1 MPGSRNSTGHARN
14 IIVEF
19 SLPGM
24 DKDQILSIK
33 KEAIE
38 EIQKARSSEELFV
51 LQKKYLGRKSE
62 FNQVLKSLKNLSP
75 EEKREMGPLANN
87 TKRELQEIFSRAEKA
102 LKSMKFDPKKEKID
116 ITMPGAKK
124 QPGHLHILSQV
135 QNDID
140 DIFTSMGFEIA
151 DGPEVETEWY
161 NFDALNIPKDHPAR
175 DFWDTFW
182 LKSQK
187 VKSEKSEGKSSRL
200 LLRTHTSPVQMRYM
214 QKNKPP
220 FRIIVPGKC
229 FRKEATDASHE
240 HTFYQF
246 EALMVG
252 DDISVGTLKYV
263 AQQFFSS
270 FFGKEVKVRLRPCFF
285 PFTEPSFEFDISC
298 TVCNGK
304 GCPSCGGTG
313 WLEMGGAGMV
323 NQKVFEAAGYKRN
336 QYQGLAWGFGLE
348 RLAMMKYKI
357 DDIRLFH
364 SGDLRFVKQF

>member
-1 MPGSRNSTGHARN
+1 MN
-14 IIVEF
+14 
-19 SLPGM
+19 
-24 DKDQILSIK
+24 KDQILSIK
-33 KEAIE
+33 KQAIE
-38 EIQKARSSEELFV
+38 EIQKARSAEDLFK

-62 FNQVLKSLKNLSP
+62 FNRILKGIKDLSP
-75 EEKREMGPLANN
+75 DEKGVIGPLANS
-87 TKRELQEIFSRAEKA
+87 TKKELQEIFKRAESA
-102 LKSMKFDPKKEKID
+102 LKASQFDAKKEKID
-116 ITMPGAKK
+116 ITMPGIRKHR
-124 QPGHLHILSQV
+124 GHLHILSRV

-161 NFDALNIPKDHPAR
+161 NFDALNIPADHPAR

-187 VKSEKSEGKSSRL
+187 VKSQRSKVKSDRV
-200 LLRTHTSPVQMRYM
+200 LLRTHTSPVQVRYM
-214 QKNKPP
+214 QEHKPP

-229 FRKEATDASHE
+229 YRHEATDAGHE

-246 EALMVG
+246 EALVVG
-252 DDISVGTLKYV
+252 NDVSAGHLKHI
-263 AQQFFSS
+263 AQEFFSQFF
-270 FFGKEVKVRLRPCFF
+270 KKDIKIRLRPGYF

-298 TVCNGK
+298 TVCGGK
-304 GCPSCGGTG
+304 GCSACKNTG
-313 WLEMGGAGMV
+313 WVEVAGAGMV
-323 NQKVFEAAGYKRN
+323 NQEVFVAAGYPRN
-336 QYQGLAWGFGLE
+336 KYQGFAWGFGLE